1 MWRTNSLEKTLMLGK
16 IDGGRRR
23 WQRMRWLDGI
33 TSSMDMSLS
42 KLWELVKDREAWR
55 AAVHGVT
62 KSQKRLSNWT
72 ELNWTGERWVHLSL
86 ILPSKTRDYRLQL
99 LRKEFLSCISF
110 YNQFIY
116 LSGSSYSGGLLEDV
130 HYIIKKKT
138 IRFIRWKRVLLSGGH
153 ILVVSGFESHSHF
166 STQGWTLANT
176 WFIFNFIYLFN
187 FIFGCAGS
195 LLLHT
200 GFL

>member
-1 MWRTNSLEKTLMLGK
+1 MVGEGDDRGWDGWMASPVQWTWVWVSSGSWWRTGK
-16 IDGGRRR
+16 PGVLQSMGS
-23 WQRMRWLDGI
+23 QRVRNDWA
-33 TSSMDMSLS
+33 T
-42 KLWELVKDREAWR
+42 EL
-55 AAVHGVT
+55 
-62 KSQKRLSNWT
+62 NWT